1 MVDKDKVLH
10 GVQMLLDGLGVDLQN
25 KHFQNTPERAANAW
39 VDEICSGL
47 GEKKFSLTTFPAG
60 ENFQASAGS
69 GRVDQ
74 RYCQLSMRKPCSS
87 RCGSDHQGNSFM
99 HGHAR
104 GRP

>member
-47 GEKKFSLTTFPAG
+47 GEK
-60 ENFQASAGS
+60 NSA
-69 GRVDQ
+69 
-74 RYCQLSMRKPCSS
+74 
-87 RCGSDHQGNSFM
+87 
-99 HGHAR
+99 
-104 GRP
+104 